1 MKPFAFRLASV
12 LAIWQ
17 RREDAALANLQ
28 RQQAATAAARHR
40 VTTLETQRQQAR
52 VAGAMPPAAA
62 DAHLD
67 PAWHRNWITHI
78 TMRLEAAR
86 DEATRCAASEEAA
99 RTVWQK
105 ARRDRRVIERLR
117 ERALRRHA
125 QDTRR
130 DEMKVMDELAVQG
143 AFRKGGLTW

>member
-1 MKPFAFRLASV
+1 V
-12 LAIWQ
+12 
-17 RREDAALANLQ
+17 D
-28 RQQAATAAARHR
+28 
-40 VTTLETQRQQAR
+40 V
-52 VAGAMPPAAA
+52 
-62 DAHLD
+62 HLD

-78 TMRLEAAR
+78 TMQLEAAR
-86 DEATRCAASEEAA
+86 DETTRCLGNEEAA

-130 DEMKVMDELAVQG
+130 GDMKVMDELAVQG